1 MLTCWL
7 HSKALVMMVSSWVTS
22 LMEHF
27 IEHMLGL
34 SLEQGLRTFFYP
46 RILARQV
53 LREPRESETGSG
65 VVMV

>member
-1 MLTCWL
+1 
-7 HSKALVMMVSSWVTS
+7 
-22 LMEHF
+22 MEHF